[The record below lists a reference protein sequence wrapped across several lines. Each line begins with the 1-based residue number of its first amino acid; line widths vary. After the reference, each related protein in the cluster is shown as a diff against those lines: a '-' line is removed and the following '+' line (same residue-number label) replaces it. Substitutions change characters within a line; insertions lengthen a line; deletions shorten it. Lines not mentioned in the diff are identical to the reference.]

1 MRLLRKLLMKLVMF
15 VLTVLLMG
23 SAVRYGQKYIFK
35 AMGVPEMPGMP
46 NLSGGNGALADGAK
60 PQFSSE
66 ESDLMSTVF
75 KSAIRLFTG
84 QAKRDELASEL
95 SDKLYGGRADAGTMS
110 ELGIEL
116 VKPGGASA
124 LNPDGK
130 PDVSAGKGSGTGS
143 SAAATAAKNGSL
155 ANGSTGIG
163 KASVGNS
170 TAGGAANKPG
180 MAKSAPAVSTAK
192 GANAPLDKLFAQAKV
207 HRIELLLVPVVL
219 LGMVLMGRRRKSSPM
234 DDMVLPDVLAV
245 LPNDAE
251 PYTMTHPVHGMKVED
266 FELLVALIY
275 QRQGYRVSLPSALG
289 GGREGNFLLQRKA
302 EKLVVVC
309 KRLNQ
314 DHKVPVERL
323 RELQEAVAAAG
334 ATRGLYVASCGFSWD
349 ARNFAKAKG
358 LTAINA
364 RTLDELLKA
373 AKERPDEDLLAVAE
387 WAPKF
392 MSKVELKTPL
402 CPTCEAKMV
411 QHSVSD
417 GSVWV
422 CSQRPDCKGRRSG
435 RTYQKL
441 TKAAAPKE
449 ELVEA

>member
-23 SAVRYGQKYIFK
+23 SGVRYGQKYLMK
-35 AMGVPEMPGMP
+35 GMGVPEIPGIP
-46 NLSGGNGALADGAK
+46 GSGELAAGAK

-66 ESDLMSTVF
+66 ETDLMSTVF
-75 KSAIRLFTG
+75 KSALRLFSG

-95 SDKLYGGRADAGTMS
+95 SDKLYGSRADEGTMS

-116 VKPGGASA
+116 VKPGGASPLDPGGA
-124 LNPDGK
+124 SGAP
-130 PDVSAGKGSGTGS
+130 AGKAGGSPS
-143 SAAATAAKNGSL
+143 ATAQKSGSK
-155 ANGSTGIG
+155 GS
-163 KASVGNS
+163 
-170 TAGGAANKPG
+170 PG
-180 MAKSAPAVSTAK
+180 MGRPQGSNNL
-192 GANAPLDKLFAQAKV
+192 ANAPSAAKASAKPADPAKSSNAMLDKLIAQAKV
-207 HRIELLLVPVVL
+207 HRIELILGPAVL
-219 LGMVLMGRRRKSSPM
+219 LGMVFLGRRGKSSPM
-234 DDMVLPDVLAV
+234 DEMILPDVLSAI
-245 LPNDAE
+245 PTDAE
-251 PYTMTHPVHGMKVED
+251 PYTMQHAVHGIKPED

-275 QRQGYRVSLPSALG
+275 QRQGYRVSLPAALG
-289 GGREGNFLLQRKA
+289 GGREGNFMLQRKA
-302 EKLVVVC
+302 EKLLVVC

-323 RELQEAVAAAG
+323 RELHEAVSAAG

-364 RTLDELLKA
+364 RTLDELIKA
-373 AKERPDEDLLAVAE
+373 AKERPDEDLLAVAD
-387 WAPKF
+387 WAPRF

-402 CPTCEAKMV
+402 CPTCEATMV

-422 CSQRPDCKGRRSG
+422 CSQRPECKGRRSG

-441 TKAAAPKE
+441 TKAPAPRE
-449 ELVEA
+449 ELVAA

>member
-1 MRLLRKLLMKLVMF
+1 MRLLRKLLLKLVMF

-23 SAVRYGQKYIFK
+23 SGIRYGQKYLMK
-35 AMGVPEMPGMP
+35 GMGVPEIPGVP
-46 NLSGGNGALADGAK
+46 SLSGGGAGGLPDGAK

-66 ESDLMSTVF
+66 EADLMSTVF

-95 SDKLYGGRADAGTMS
+95 SDKLYAGRADEGTMS

-124 LNPDGK
+124 LNPNGAEGA
-130 PDVSAGKGSGTGS
+130 PV
-143 SAAATAAKNGSL
+143 AK
-155 ANGSTGIG
+155 
-163 KASVGNS
+163 
-170 TAGGAANKPG
+170 AGGAGGATAVKNAAAAKGPQAAGVLAKAQPGFKGATAGSKPG
-180 MAKSAPAVSTAK
+180 ATGKSPEAM
-192 GANAPLDKLFAQAKV
+192 LDKVLAQAKV
-207 HRIELLLVPVVL
+207 HSIELILVPVVL
-219 LGMVLMGRRRKSSPM
+219 LGMVFMGRRRKSSPM
-234 DDMVLPDVLAV
+234 DDMILPDVLSA
-245 LPNDAE
+245 LPTDAE
-251 PYTMTHPVHGMKVED
+251 PYTMTHAVHGMKAED

-275 QRQGYRVSLPSALG
+275 QRQGYRVSLPAALG
-289 GGREGNFLLQRKA
+289 GGREGNFMLQRKA
-302 EKLVVVC
+302 EKLLVVC
-309 KRLNQ
+309 KRMNQ

-323 RELQEAVAAAG
+323 RELHEAVSAAG

-373 AKERPDEDLLAVAE
+373 AKESPDEDLLAVGE
-387 WAPKF
+387 WAPKL

-402 CPTCEAKMV
+402 CPTCEATMV

-422 CSQRPDCKGRRSG
+422 CSQRPECKGRRSG
-435 RTYQKL
+435 RSYQKL
-441 TKAAAPKE
+441 TQAAAPKE
-449 ELVEA
+449 ELVAV